1 VVGVL
6 AAKAKAF
13 AQQECSHRGFIIKRI
28 VRWED
33 CVGAWGSGSFENDDA
48 ADWLAQLGTIAP
60 DDLTKI
66 FGQAADDTTYFEA
79 PAARVVVAAAEVVA
93 ALKGSPVKG
102 VPPEIVKW
110 TTNRQKPTPE
120 LKALALRALDRVRKN
135 SELKDLWLEADG
147 LNDWTAAIQDLQT
160 RVGS

>member
-1 VVGVL
+1 
-6 AAKAKAF
+6 
-13 AQQECSHRGFIIKRI
+13 
-28 VRWED
+28 
-33 CVGAWGSGSFENDDA
+33 VGAWGSGSFENDDA

-147 LNDWTAAIQDLQT
+147 LNNWTAAQDGGVER
-160 RVGS
+160 RVVAVEGPR

>member
-1 VVGVL
+1 M
-6 AAKAKAF
+6 
-13 AQQECSHRGFIIKRI
+13 
-28 VRWED
+28 
-33 CVGAWGSGSFENDDA
+33 GAWGSGSFENDDA
-48 ADWLAQLGTIAP
+48 ADWLAQLGTMEP

-66 FGQAADDTTYFEA
+66 FGKAADDPAYFEA
-79 PAARVVVAAAEVVA
+79 SDASIVVAAAEVVA
-93 ALKGSPVKG
+93 ALKGFPVKE

-110 TTNRQKPTPE
+110 TANRQKPTPE
-120 LKALALRALDRVRKN
+120 LTDLALRALDRVRKN

>member
-6 AAKAKAF
+6 AAKAF

-28 VRWED
+28 VRRED

-79 PAARVVVAAAEVVA
+79 PAASVVVAAAEVVA
-93 ALKGSPVKG
+93 ALNLSPVKG